1 MASLTHA
8 PDSTVELWDAC
19 HQITRPAVYPRSG
32 AFSSMLRRS
41 ACLVIVTA
49 LAAAALTDAQTTPS
63 SAYDVIIRGGTV
75 IDGTG
80 LPRYVADVAIVRGYV
95 ARVGSLAGQ
104 KAATEIDATGLYV
117 TPGFIN
123 IHSHATPEGLARAE
137 NMLVQGV
144 TTEVLN
150 ADGGGGTE
158 LDGPLHRLRIAG
170 LAVNVGA
177 NIGFNAVWAS
187 VMGQA
192 DKRPAPADIEEMR
205 ELIRRGLEQGAYGVS
220 AGLDYK
226 PGYYA
231 TAEEV
236 GRVID
241 VARPWRTNFPNHDRL
256 TPESGYSSRVGVA
269 ETIAIGGR
277 SGLVPVVTHMKAQ
290 GREQGT
296 APALLQMMSEATAK
310 GTYIAADVYPYLAGQ
325 SGLAALLIPGWALDG
340 GRDAMLKRFAD
351 PGDRARI
358 IKDAEEAMQARFGGP
373 QGVYATG
380 HGVELVSAMKEFG
393 VSSPGEALLRLLEK
407 ADGGAI
413 LRFGVES
420 DLVAILKY
428 PHASV
433 ACDCGAVA
441 GAATHPRYFGSFP
454 RVLGRYVREQQA
466 LSWEDAVRKMTGLP
480 AATIGL
486 VNRGLL
492 VPGMAADV
500 AIFDPNTIAD
510 HATFEAPTAMP
521 EGMRHVLVNG
531 KLALKDGA
539 VTGDKAGAV
548 LLRGPHEPSRPM
560 SAGVARKVSGRTQG
574 SEVEVNL
581 SVQQQ
586 PAQRLPRGRVKLLD
600 RTSKTTFELT
610 ELGALQ
616 VMKGWAAVTGR
627 GRAGENERAMT
638 VIVEQADPLDE
649 RTSTTITILGE
660 DGFQLSRIVPKNS
673 LRVSPR

>member
-1 MASLTHA
+1 
-8 PDSTVELWDAC
+8 
-19 HQITRPAVYPRSG
+19 
-32 AFSSMLRRS
+32 MLRRA
-41 ACLVIVTA
+41 ACLIITVGS
-49 LAAAALTDAQTTPS
+49 AAVALTQAQTTPAS
-63 SAYDVIIRGGTV
+63 PYDVIIRGGTV

-80 LPRYVADVAIVRGYV
+80 LPRIVADVGIVRGYV
-95 ARVGSLAGQ
+95 ARVGSLTGQ
-104 KAATEIDATGLYV
+104 KAATEIDAAGLYV

-123 IHSHATPEGLARAE
+123 IHSHATPEGLTRAE
-137 NMLVQGV
+137 NMLIQGV

-150 ADGGGGTE
+150 ADGGGSTD
-158 LDGPLHRLRIAG
+158 LDAQLHRLRVAG

-177 NIGFNAVWAS
+177 NVGFNAVWGS

-192 DKRPAPADIEEMR
+192 DKRPAPADIEQMR
-205 ELIRRGLEQGAYGVS
+205 EMIRRGLEQGAYGVS

-269 ETIAIGGR
+269 ETIAIAGR

-296 APALLQMMSEATAK
+296 APALLQMMNEATAQ
-310 GTYIAADVYPYLAGQ
+310 GTYVAADVYPYLAGQ

-340 GRDAMLKRFAD
+340 GREAMLKRFAN
-351 PGDRARI
+351 PAERARI
-358 IKDAEEAMQARFGGP
+358 IKDAEEAMEARFGGP

-380 HGVELVSAMKEFG
+380 HGKELVAAMKELG
-393 VSSPGEALLRLLEK
+393 VSSPGEALLRLLEQS
-407 ADGGAI
+407 DGGAI

-420 DLVAILKY
+420 DLVAILKH
-428 PHASV
+428 PTASV
-433 ACDCGAVA
+433 ACDCGAVV
-441 GAATHPRYFGSFP
+441 GPATHPRYYGSFP
-454 RVLGRYVREQQA
+454 RVLGRYVREQQV
-466 LSWEDAVRKMTGLP
+466 LTWEDAVRKMTGLP

-492 VPGMAADV
+492 VPGMAADI
-500 AIFDPNTIAD
+500 AIFNPDVIVD

-521 EGMRHVLVNG
+521 VGMRHVLVNG
-531 KLALKDGA
+531 KLAVRDGVA
-539 VTGDKAGAV
+539 TGDKAGAV

-560 SAGVARKVSGRTQG
+560 STAIARKVSGRTQG
-574 SEVEVNL
+574 MEVEVNM
-581 SVQQQ
+581 SVEQRPTQ
-586 PAQRLPRGRVKLLD
+586 PRPRGRVRLLD
-600 RTSKTTFELT
+600 RTSKTSFEMT
-610 ELGALQ
+610 EPGALQ
-616 VMKGWAAVTGR
+616 VTRGWAAVTGR
-627 GRAGENERAMT
+627 GRIGADERAMT